1 MNGPET
7 DAFWMRRALT
17 LARRA
22 LGRTSPNPMVGA
34 VLVQRGHCAGE
45 GYHHQAGQPHAEI
58 EALRNCAK
66 RGNDPRGATLYVTLE
81 PCSTHGRTPP
91 CTTAVLEAGVK
102 RVVVAATDPNPRH
115 RGRGLDLMR
124 QEGVVVT
131 EGVRAEEATELN
143 ATFNHWILHRTPL
156 ITLKAGMTLD
166 GKLATTTGES
176 RWITGEASRR
186 RVMRLRQE
194 HDAILIGIQTALTDD
209 PSLTIRQGQRQRSPW
224 RIVLDTRGRLPETAR
239 LLTDEFADRTVV
251 VVGEGISSR
260 RLKELQRRASVLV
273 APKEEKR
280 ISLPWLCRELGQRS
294 ITGVLVE
301 GGGEVHAAF
310 LSAGLAH
317 RLAFFYAPKLI
328 GGRTAPRAVGGTG
341 VTSLAAAPRLRD
353 LRWQKVGPDL
363 LLTARIE
370 AAVPAKNEEP

>member
-1 MNGPET
+1 MNAPEA

-22 LGRTSPNPMVGA
+22 LGQTSPNPMVGA
-34 VLVQRGHCAGE
+34 VLVQNGHCVGE

-58 EALRNCAK
+58 EALRDCAR
-66 RGNDPRGATLYVTLE
+66 RGNNPRDTTLYVTLE
-81 PCSTHGRTPP
+81 PCSTQGRTPP
-91 CTTAVLEAGVK
+91 CTAAVLEAGVK

-115 RGRGLDLMR
+115 RGRGLDLLR
-124 QEGVVVT
+124 ENKVEVT
-131 EGVRAEEATELN
+131 EGVRAQEATELN
-143 ATFNHWILHRTPL
+143 ATFNHWIVHRTPL
-156 ITLKAGMTLD
+156 VTLKAGMTLD

-209 PSLTIRQGQRQRSPW
+209 PSLTIRLGRTQRSPW
-224 RIVLDTRGRLPETAR
+224 RIVLDTRGRLLETAR
-239 LLTDEFADRTVV
+239 ILTDEFVDRTLV
-251 VVGEGISSR
+251 VVGDGISSR
-260 RLKELQRRASVLV
+260 RLKTLQRRASVLV
-273 APKEEKR
+273 APREAGR
-280 ISLPWLCRELGQRS
+280 ISLPWLCRELGQRE

-301 GGGEVHAAF
+301 GGGEVHASF

-317 RLAFFYAPKLI
+317 RLAFFYAPKLL
-328 GGRTAPRAVGGTG
+328 GGRTAPRAVAGPGFP
-341 VTSLAAAPRLRD
+341 SLTTAPRLREVH
-353 LRWQKVGPDL
+353 WQKLGPDL

-370 AAVPAKNEEP
+370 SAVPQKDEEP